1 MPMVFTA
8 EVYTKPE
15 VTLGEYKGL
24 TVEVKP
30 AESAKK
36 YVDEE
41 IKKILEQHARYVDVD
56 RAAELGDKTIIDFVG
71 TIDGVPFEGG
81 SSEGEQLDIGSHMF
95 IEGFEEQVIG
105 MKAGEEKDINVTF
118 PENYHAAELAG
129 KPAVFHVKLNAVKSK
144 EIPELD
150 DEFAQDVSEFDTLE
164 EYKEAYG
171 SDAYG
176 LTAFLLSKIRVY
188 SIPFGFVAI
197 IIAAIYQYIIGIK
210 KLDVRDKGFALM
222 IASVT
227 IVVICQVLPLV
238 FAIVVKGWRG

>member
-1 MPMVFTA
+1 MKKIIAIISILFLLMGCTS
-8 EVYTKPE
+8 VYAANQVNEAAQSTTGKII
-15 VTLGEYKGL
+15 
-24 TVEVKP
+24 
-30 AESAKK
+30 
-36 YVDEE
+36 E
-41 IKKILEQHARYVDVD
+41 IKDK
-56 RAAELGDKTIIDFVG
+56 ELK
-71 TIDGVPFEGG
+71 
-81 SSEGEQLDIGSHMF
+81 
-95 IEGFEEQVIG
+95 
-105 MKAGEEKDINVTF
+105 
-118 PENYHAAELAG
+118 
-129 KPAVFHVKLNAVKSK
+129 
-144 EIPELD
+144 
-150 DEFAQDVSEFDTLE
+150 TLE

-176 LTAFLLSKIRVY
+176 LTAFLLNKIRIY